1 MVSNTLT
8 LTVDPAQTQM
18 GAELATTF
26 REVSEVILR
35 DVHDHMT
42 RGDTP
47 AVREALEKFKAFA
60 VKWPA
65 HPQFCSFLEFCDA
78 MADRAK
84 TRTVSNEDYS
94 SLQCHVQACIGVLRE
109 MGLLEGTTSLP
120 ASTVAAISLV
130 PEQEV
135 VNDKLDPGQSF
146 PSDTDTIPRK

>member
-8 LTVDPAQTQM
+8 PNVDPAQTQM
-18 GAELATTF
+18 GSELANTF

-35 DVHDHMT
+35 EVHELMT

-47 AVREALEKFKAFA
+47 AVAEALEKFKAFA

-65 HPQFCSFLEFCDA
+65 HPQFCNFLEFCDA
-78 MADRAK
+78 MAERS
-84 TRTVSNEDYS
+84 RTGSVSNEDYS
-94 SLQCHVQACIGVLRE
+94 SLQCHVQACIGVLRD
-109 MGLLEGTTSLP
+109 MGLLDGTTSLP

-135 VNDKLDPGQSF
+135 INDKLDPGHSF
-146 PSDTDTIPRK
+146 PSDTDTIPKK